1 MNEQTAQPSIMTC
14 KVYFSLLFCFVTIN
28 SRAQKNIPVYQSDQL
43 VVEKLKG
50 GIYRHISFL
59 STEDFGKV
67 RCNGMI
73 VTSGKDALIVDT
85 PTNDAV
91 SKELIDWVEE
101 TLEKKVISVVTSH
114 FHQDCLGGLGE
125 FHTRNIPSFASFK
138 TIELAQLHNN
148 PMPQNGF
155 GGSLEITV
163 GQLTVLNQYLGEG
176 HTVDNIVVYVPE
188 KKVLFGGCLIKSMG
202 AEKGYLGDANIKEWP
217 QTVTAAKSKF
227 GSAKIVIPGHGPPG
241 NLDLLYFT
249 IALFE
254 HP

>member
-1 MNEQTAQPSIMTC
+1 MTN
-14 KVYFSLLFCFVTIN
+14 KVYLSLLICFVAIN
-28 SRAQKNIPVYQSDQL
+28 SRAQKSIPVYQSDQL

-91 SKELIDWVEE
+91 SEELIEWVEE
-101 TLEKKVISVVTSH
+101 VLKKKVTNVVATH
-114 FHQDCLGGLGE
+114 FHHDCLGGLGE
-125 FHTRNIPSFASFK
+125 FHARNIPSFASFK
-138 TIELAQLHNN
+138 TIELAQSNN
-148 PMPQNGF
+148 SPVPLNGF

-163 GQLTVLNQYLGEG
+163 GQLTVLNQYFGEG
-176 HTVDNIVVYVPE
+176 HTVDNIVVYVPK

-202 AEKGYLGDANIKEWP
+202 ADKGYLGDANIKEWP
-217 QTVTAAKSKF
+217 QTLAAVKSKF

-241 NLDLLYFT
+241 NVDLLNFT

-254 HP
+254 HQ